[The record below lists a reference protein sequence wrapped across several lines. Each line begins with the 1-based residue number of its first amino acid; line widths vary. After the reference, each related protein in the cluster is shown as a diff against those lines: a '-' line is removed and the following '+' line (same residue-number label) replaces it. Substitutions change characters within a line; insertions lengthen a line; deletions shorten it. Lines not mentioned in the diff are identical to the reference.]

1 MNVVEVKNL
10 CKNYGDFPALQD
22 VDFSVRENEILGLLG
37 PNGAGKT
44 TTMRILTT
52 FIPPTA
58 GEVKVQGYDITKQP
72 IEVRKITG
80 YMPENP
86 PLYDEMRVS
95 KFLKFVGEIRGIPRK
110 KLSSRLDYLAQVC
123 GLEQVWN
130 KYIAHIS
137 KGYRQRVGLASAIL
151 ADPPILILDEPTI
164 GLDPEQIR
172 YTRELIKTLG
182 ENHSVLLSTHI
193 LHEAEITC
201 DRVAIIN
208 EGKILAIGSPAELAE
223 KIRKINA
230 VRVKLSGPP
239 NEVERSILQLD
250 GVIRVIPQGAND
262 TFTVEFE
269 PKWKTHHK
277 ITELAHK
284 NGWHILELTPIEASL
299 EEVFLKIVSGKE
311 ETE

>member
-86 PLYDEMRVS
+86 SLYDEMRVS